1 MITVV
6 GSINMDLTVQTDIFP
21 EKGETVLGQ
30 TFHTKP
36 GGKGANQAI
45 AAARLGGEVQL
56 IGCVGKDEFGRELK
70 SYLQN
75 EKVNVGNVMESNAQ
89 ATGIANIT
97 VHEGDNRIIVVPGA
111 NYDLEPED
119 IERCRDVIVNS
130 KVVVV
135 QLEIKPEIVEAL
147 LKLCRENNVKVI
159 MDPAPSEYF
168 DRKWLDDIDILTP
181 NETECAEIFGANVD
195 EVLEKYPNKLLVTL
209 GGDGVRYYDGSK
221 HITVSSFPAKVV
233 DTTGAGDTFSGALA
247 YALVQGYEWNK
258 AILFGNVAASF
269 TVESLGAQS
278 GMPSVEQVLERLEE
292 VEVEHE

>member
-1 MITVV
+1 MVDLSLLTNKVGVQMITVV

-168 DRKWLDDIDILTP
+168 DR
-181 NETECAEIFGANVD
+181 
-195 EVLEKYPNKLLVTL
+195 
-209 GGDGVRYYDGSK
+209 
-221 HITVSSFPAKVV
+221 
-233 DTTGAGDTFSGALA
+233 
-247 YALVQGYEWNK
+247 
-258 AILFGNVAASF
+258 
-269 TVESLGAQS
+269 
-278 GMPSVEQVLERLEE
+278 
-292 VEVEHE
+292 